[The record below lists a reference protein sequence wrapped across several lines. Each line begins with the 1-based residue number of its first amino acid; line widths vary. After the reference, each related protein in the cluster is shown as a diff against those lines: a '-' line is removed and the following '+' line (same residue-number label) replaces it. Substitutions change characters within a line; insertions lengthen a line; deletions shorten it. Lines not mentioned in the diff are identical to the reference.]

1 MLEEDAQIDDRIR
14 YYAKRDVDLGRDAE
28 GSIYETLF
36 DGDLAILQAMPIP
49 GESALMLGL
58 SKIGNKFLLK
68 ELPILGKFGK
78 LNYNKETRSWTS
90 SGGLEYTQGSVH
102 GNRVKHVLDHTK
114 PNPNKPTHSVFNV
127 DKTKLLELLDEAWSK
142 KGASIPVNSRASDI
156 PMGRVIGT
164 EGETAIRLVVEP
176 GTNKVITAYPVKL

>member
-1 MLEEDAQIDDRIR
+1 M
-14 YYAKRDVDLGRDAE
+14 DLGRDAE

-78 LNYNKETRSWTS
+78 LNYNKETKIMDFFWWT
-90 SGGLEYTQGSVH
+90 
-102 GNRVKHVLDHTK
+102 
-114 PNPNKPTHSVFNV
+114 
-127 DKTKLLELLDEAWSK
+127 
-142 KGASIPVNSRASDI
+142 
-156 PMGRVIGT
+156 
-164 EGETAIRLVVEP
+164 
-176 GTNKVITAYPVKL
+176 

>member
-127 DKTKLLELLDEAWSK
+127 DKTKLLELLDEAWS
-142 KGASIPVNSRASDI
+142 R
-156 PMGRVIGT
+156 
-164 EGETAIRLVVEP
+164 
-176 GTNKVITAYPVKL
+176 KVLLSL

>member
-58 SKIGNKFLLK
+58 SKIGNKF
-68 ELPILGKFGK
+68 
-78 LNYNKETRSWTS
+78 Y
-90 SGGLEYTQGSVH
+90 
-102 GNRVKHVLDHTK
+102 
-114 PNPNKPTHSVFNV
+114 
-127 DKTKLLELLDEAWSK
+127 
-142 KGASIPVNSRASDI
+142 
-156 PMGRVIGT
+156 
-164 EGETAIRLVVEP
+164 
-176 GTNKVITAYPVKL
+176 